1 MNWNWFTSPRICSWQ
16 EGDPGRTN
24 ILVGVQRQG
33 KTNVPAQRQS
43 STSFPLL
50 EGESAFLSS
59 TDWMRP
65 THISEGNLLYLVYLV
80 NLIENNLTEAP
91 RIMFDQISGYL
102 VAQWGWHIK
111 LTITGFNLPICR
123 TKVII
128 VLIRL
133 LRRTLSDLMSEW
145 KEKFTK
151 IECPY
156 RISKNA
162 IIVVVFIES
171 TYS

>member
-1 MNWNWFTSPRICSWQ
+1 MYLYIYEFYTYIHIFTIYIYIYTHTYIYMNWNWFTSPRICSWQ

-102 VAQWGWHIK
+102 VAQ
-111 LTITGFNLPICR
+111 
-123 TKVII
+123 
-128 VLIRL
+128 
-133 LRRTLSDLMSEW
+133 
-145 KEKFTK
+145 
-151 IECPY
+151 
-156 RISKNA
+156 
-162 IIVVVFIES
+162 
-171 TYS
+171 